1 MFSTYFDRHFW
12 KKFQD
17 RTRDHRL
24 WTMDE
29 QTAFSMVNRPSSMVQ
44 NETFSPLSL
53 SNPIEMAVSEQIL
66 VQKAQKGDPE
76 AFEALVNEH
85 QQYVY
90 NLALRVVKDENEALD
105 LAQETFVRAW
115 TALPNFKG
123 QSQFRT
129 WLYRIVTNLCYN
141 RLPNLRRSL
150 NDLGDDVME
159 DIPEAHLDTPA
170 EAFEHSETRQHLQD
184 AIQSLDSNYQ
194 LLITLRYQNE
204 LSYEEIA
211 STLNLPLGTVKT
223 GIFRAKE
230 QLRKSLAQLEESW
243 ITA

>member
-1 MFSTYFDRHFW
+1 MPT
-12 KKFQD
+12 
-17 RTRDHRL
+17 
-24 WTMDE
+24 E
-29 QTAFSMVNRPSSMVQ
+29 QLLIQR
-44 NETFSPLSL
+44 
-53 SNPIEMAVSEQIL
+53 
-66 VQKAQKGDPE
+66 AQKGDHD
-76 AFEALVNEH
+76 AFAALVDEH
-85 QQYVY
+85 QRYVY

-105 LAQETFVRAW
+105 LTQETFVRAW

-141 RLPNLRRSL
+141 KLPNLRRSL

-159 DIPEAHLDTPA
+159 DISESNVNTPA
-170 EAFEHSETRQHLQD
+170 QEFESNEARQYLHQAID
-184 AIQSLDSNYQ
+184 ALDASYK

-223 GIFRAKE
+223 GIFRAKA
-230 QLRKSLAQLEESW
+230 QLRTALAHLEDSW
-243 ITA
+243 INA

>member
-1 MFSTYFDRHFW
+1 
-12 KKFQD
+12 
-17 RTRDHRL
+17 
-24 WTMDE
+24 
-29 QTAFSMVNRPSSMVQ
+29 
-44 NETFSPLSL
+44 
-53 SNPIEMAVSEQIL
+53 MADSEQIL
-66 VQKAQKGDPE
+66 IQKAQKGDPD
-76 AFEALVNEH
+76 AFAALVNEH
-85 QQYVY
+85 QRFVY

-159 DIPEAHLDTPA
+159 EIPEPHWVTPDQI
-170 EAFEHSETRQHLQD
+170 FEENETKQHLQD

-194 LLITLRYQNE
+194 ILITLRYQNE

-230 QLRKSLAQLEESW
+230 QLRRSLAQLEETW

>member
-1 MFSTYFDRHFW
+1 MANT
-12 KKFQD
+12 
-17 RTRDHRL
+17 
-24 WTMDE
+24 
-29 QTAFSMVNRPSSMVQ
+29 
-44 NETFSPLSL
+44 ETTL
-53 SNPIEMAVSEQIL
+53 IH
-66 VQKAQKGDPE
+66 KAQKGDQD
-76 AFEALVNEH
+76 AFASLVDEH
-85 QQYVY
+85 QRYVY

-105 LAQETFVRAW
+105 LTQETFVRAW

-123 QSQFRT
+123 QSQLRT

-159 DIPEAHLDTPA
+159 EIPEPNFNAPAQEFESNDTRKHLHQA
-170 EAFEHSETRQHLQD
+170 MEN
-184 AIQSLDSNYQ
+184 LDENYR

-204 LSYEEIA
+204 LSYDEIA

-230 QLRKSLAQLEESW
+230 QLRKKLAQLEDSW

>member
-1 MFSTYFDRHFW
+1 
-12 KKFQD
+12 
-17 RTRDHRL
+17 
-24 WTMDE
+24 
-29 QTAFSMVNRPSSMVQ
+29 
-44 NETFSPLSL
+44 
-53 SNPIEMAVSEQIL
+53 MADSEWIL
-66 VQKAQKGDPE
+66 VQKAQKGDSE

-85 QQYVY
+85 QRYVY

-115 TALPNFKG
+115 TALPNFRG

-159 DIPEAHLDTPA
+159 DIPESHFETPSQSY
-170 EAFEHSETRQHLQD
+170 ESNETRDNLYQ
-184 AIQSLDSNYQ
+184 AIENLDENYR

>member
-1 MFSTYFDRHFW
+1 VD
-12 KKFQD
+12 
-17 RTRDHRL
+17 
-24 WTMDE
+24 
-29 QTAFSMVNRPSSMVQ
+29 
-44 NETFSPLSL
+44 
-53 SNPIEMAVSEQIL
+53 
-66 VQKAQKGDPE
+66 
-76 AFEALVNEH
+76 EH
-85 QQYVY
+85 QRYVY
-90 NLALRVVKDENEALD
+90 NLALRVVRDENEALD
-105 LAQETFVRAW
+105 LTQETFVRAW

-141 RLPNLRRSL
+141 RLPDLRRSL

-159 DIPEAHLDTPA
+159 DISESNFNNPA
-170 EAFEHSETRQHLQD
+170 QEFESSETRTHLHHAMED
-184 AIQSLDSNYQ
+184 LDSNYK
-194 LLITLRYQNE
+194 LLITLRYQHE

-230 QLRKSLAQLEESW
+230 QLRKSLAQLEDAW

>member
-1 MFSTYFDRHFW
+1 
-12 KKFQD
+12 
-17 RTRDHRL
+17 
-24 WTMDE
+24 MD
-29 QTAFSMVNRPSSMVQ
+29 
-44 NETFSPLSL
+44 NEKTL
-53 SNPIEMAVSEQIL
+53 IQR
-66 VQKAQKGDPE
+66 AQKGNHE
-76 AFEALVNEH
+76 AFAALVDEH
-85 QQYVY
+85 QRYVY

-105 LAQETFVRAW
+105 LTQETFVRAW
-115 TALPNFKG
+115 TALPNFRG

-159 DIPEAHLDTPA
+159 DIPETSSASANPAHKM
-170 EAFEHSETRQHLQD
+170 ESNETRKYLHQ
-184 AIQSLDSNYQ
+184 AVESLDENYR
-194 LLITLRYQNE
+194 LLITLRYQHE
-204 LSYEEIA
+204 LSYDEIA

-230 QLRKSLAQLEESW
+230 KLRTSLAHLEESW

>member
-1 MFSTYFDRHFW
+1 MPTP
-12 KKFQD
+12 
-17 RTRDHRL
+17 
-24 WTMDE
+24 E
-29 QTAFSMVNRPSSMVQ
+29 Q
-44 NETFSPLSL
+44 LL
-53 SNPIEMAVSEQIL
+53 I
-66 VQKAQKGDPE
+66 QKAQKGDPD
-76 AFEALVNEH
+76 AFAALVDEH
-85 QQYVY
+85 QRYIY

-159 DIPEAHLDTPA
+159 DIPEPHFETPA
-170 EAFEHSETRQHLQD
+170 QVFESNETKQHLQD
-184 AIQSLDSNYQ
+184 AINSLDANYQ
-194 LLITLRYQNE
+194 MLITLRYQNE

-230 QLRKSLAQLEESW
+230 QLRRSLAQLEESW

>member
-1 MFSTYFDRHFW
+1 MS
-12 KKFQD
+12 
-17 RTRDHRL
+17 
-24 WTMDE
+24 
-29 QTAFSMVNRPSSMVQ
+29 
-44 NETFSPLSL
+44 
-53 SNPIEMAVSEQIL
+53 ISEQALI
-66 VQKAQKGDPE
+66 QKAQKGDPD
-76 AFEALVNEH
+76 AFAALVNEH
-85 QQYVY
+85 QRYVY

-123 QSQFRT
+123 QSQLRT

-150 NDLGDDVME
+150 NDLGDDVMD
-159 DIPEAHLDTPA
+159 DIPEPHLDTPA
-170 EAFEHSETRQHLQD
+170 QIFESNETRTYLQH
-184 AIQSLDSNYQ
+184 AIENLDSNYQ

-230 QLRKSLAQLEESW
+230 QLRRTLSHLEESW

>member
-1 MFSTYFDRHFW
+1 VDN
-12 KKFQD
+12 
-17 RTRDHRL
+17 
-24 WTMDE
+24 E
-29 QTAFSMVNRPSSMVQ
+29 QALIQR
-44 NETFSPLSL
+44 
-53 SNPIEMAVSEQIL
+53 
-66 VQKAQKGDPE
+66 AQKGNQD
-76 AFEALVNEH
+76 AFAALVEEH
-85 QQYVY
+85 QRYVY
-90 NLALRVVKDENEALD
+90 NLALHVVKDENEALD

-150 NDLGDDVME
+150 NDLGDDVMDE
-159 DIPEAHLDTPA
+159 IPTTSANAPA
-170 EAFEHSETRQHLQD
+170 QEFESNETRQHLHQ
-184 AIQSLDSNYQ
+184 AIDSLDAHYK
-194 LLITLRYQNE
+194 LLITLRYQHE

-230 QLRKSLAQLEESW
+230 QLRRSLVHLEESW

>member
-1 MFSTYFDRHFW
+1 
-12 KKFQD
+12 
-17 RTRDHRL
+17 
-24 WTMDE
+24 MD
-29 QTAFSMVNRPSSMVQ
+29 
-44 NETFSPLSL
+44 NERAL
-53 SNPIEMAVSEQIL
+53 IQR
-66 VQKAQKGDPE
+66 AQKGNQD
-76 AFEALVNEH
+76 AFAALVEEH
-85 QQYVY
+85 QRYVY

-105 LAQETFVRAW
+105 LTQETFVRAW
-115 TALPNFKG
+115 TALPNFRR

-159 DIPEAHLDTPA
+159 EIPATSTNAPA
-170 EAFEHSETRQHLQD
+170 QEFESNETRQHLHQ
-184 AIQSLDSNYQ
+184 AIDSLDAHYK
-194 LLITLRYQNE
+194 LLITLRYQHE

-230 QLRKSLAQLEESW
+230 QLRRSLAYLEESW
-243 ITA
+243 ITV

>member
-1 MFSTYFDRHFW
+1 
-12 KKFQD
+12 
-17 RTRDHRL
+17 
-24 WTMDE
+24 MDNE
-29 QTAFSMVNRPSSMVQ
+29 QALIQR
-44 NETFSPLSL
+44 
-53 SNPIEMAVSEQIL
+53 
-66 VQKAQKGDPE
+66 AQKGSHE
-76 AFEALVNEH
+76 AFAALVDEH
-85 QQYVY
+85 QRYVY
-90 NLALRVVKDENEALD
+90 NLALRVVRDENEALD

-115 TALPNFKG
+115 TALPNFRR

-141 RLPNLRRSL
+141 RLPGLRRSL

-159 DIPEAHLDTPA
+159 EIPATSSNAPA
-170 EAFEHSETRQHLQD
+170 QEFESNETRQHLYL
-184 AIQSLDSNYQ
+184 AIDSLDANYK
-194 LLITLRYQNE
+194 LLITLRYQHE

-230 QLRKSLAQLEESW
+230 QLRRSLAHLEEPW